1 MTQRVEV
8 DDERLTLM
16 GLLVEVMAGV
26 EGATGAQLAEHGL
39 TWVEFGV
46 LVRLSRSP
54 RQRLRMSD
62 LTAQTSLTNSG
73 ITRVVDRLSTAGLA
87 RREASPS
94 DRRCTYAVLTPVGLE
109 RVEAALPG
117 HLEVV
122 RRWLVSPLTPSQLD
136 GFVDSLRTVRDE
148 LRPDALAGA
157 DESGDE
163 IDPDLALRPVHGV
176 AAVPSPA

>member
-1 MTQRVEV
+1 MTQRANL
-8 DDERLTLM
+8 DDDRLTLM

-26 EGATGAQLAEHGL
+26 EAATGAQLAEHGL

-54 RQRLRMSD
+54 GQRLRMSD

-73 ITRVVDRLSTAGLA
+73 ITRVVDRLSNVGLV
-87 RREASPS
+87 RREACPI
-94 DRRCTYAVLTPVGLE
+94 DRRSTYAVLTAVGLE

-122 RRWLVSPLTPSQLD
+122 HRWLVSPLTPSQQAD
-136 GFVDSLRTVRDE
+136 FVSALRTVRDE
-148 LRPDALAGA
+148 VRPDATAGA
-157 DESGDE
+157 GGASDEHATA
-163 IDPDLALRPVHGV
+163 PAL
-176 AAVPSPA
+176 SPA